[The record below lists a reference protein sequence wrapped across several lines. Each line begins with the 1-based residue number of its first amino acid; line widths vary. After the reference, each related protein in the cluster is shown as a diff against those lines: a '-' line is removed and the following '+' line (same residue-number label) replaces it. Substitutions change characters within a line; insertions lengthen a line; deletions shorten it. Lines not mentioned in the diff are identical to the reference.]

1 VEPWVF
7 DLYLISLEIINNSF
21 KHGKATSVII
31 EFYGY
36 PDCYVFQFS
45 DNGIGFNDK
54 SFQKGFGLDN
64 IEKRILF
71 YKGVFE
77 INSTENQG
85 STIQISIP
93 K

>member
-1 VEPWVF
+1 M
-7 DLYLISLEIINNSF
+7 
-21 KHGKATSVII
+21 TI
-31 EFYGY
+31 EFYGH

-54 SFQKGFGLDN
+54 SIQKGFGLDN

-77 INSTENQG
+77 INSTENKG